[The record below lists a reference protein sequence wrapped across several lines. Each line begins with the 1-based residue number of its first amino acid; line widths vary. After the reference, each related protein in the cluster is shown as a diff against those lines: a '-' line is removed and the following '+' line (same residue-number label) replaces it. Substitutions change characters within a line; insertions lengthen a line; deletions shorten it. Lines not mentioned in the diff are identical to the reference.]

1 VVFIGD
7 SECSVTC
14 RSAHRCHE
22 VRFWRCPGPAAAG
35 KSKAKPA
42 AASSAPAGADEP
54 TKEDRDRHLAA
65 VANPNV
71 KPVRSTVDLSPVR
84 HRQLKAWCGET
95 AEMIGKSRVT
105 TQDVFRAFVDRLIT
119 DESLARNIRDDL
131 RAANQ

>member
-1 VVFIGD
+1 M
-7 SECSVTC
+7 
-14 RSAHRCHE
+14 
-22 VRFWRCPGPAAAG
+22 
-35 KSKAKPA
+35 
-42 AASSAPAGADEP
+42 

-119 DESLARNIRDDL
+119 TSRSLGTSGMISVPQTSRY
-131 RAANQ
+131 